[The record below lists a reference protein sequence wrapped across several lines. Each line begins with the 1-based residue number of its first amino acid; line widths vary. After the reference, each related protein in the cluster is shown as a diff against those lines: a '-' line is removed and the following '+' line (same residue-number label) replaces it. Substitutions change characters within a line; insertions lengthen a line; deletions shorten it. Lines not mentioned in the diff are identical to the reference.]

1 MEYQKNIGNKIV
13 DRITKVSKN
22 SQQNNSKAFSSENER
37 QQIIMMEYQLIMEYQ
52 NMLENVPN
60 EPTKFMTKKWLKYM
74 INYMECTTLVVK
86 LILKL

>member
-1 MEYQKNIGNKIV
+1 MKYQKNIGNKIV

-60 EPTKFMTKKWLKYM
+60 EPTKFMTK
-74 INYMECTTLVVK
+74 NG
-86 LILKL
+86 

>member
-60 EPTKFMTKKWLKYM
+60 EPTKFLTK
-74 INYMECTTLVVK
+74 NG
-86 LILKL
+86 

>member
-60 EPTKFMTKKWLKYM
+60 EPTKFMTK
-74 INYMECTTLVVK
+74 NG
-86 LILKL
+86 

>member
-22 SQQNNSKAFSSENER
+22 SQQNNSKAFSSENKR

-60 EPTKFMTKKWLKYM
+60 EPTKFMTK
-74 INYMECTTLVVK
+74 NG
-86 LILKL
+86 

>member
-1 MEYQKNIGNKIV
+1 MKYQKNIGNKIV

-60 EPTKFMTKKWLKYM
+60 EPTKFMTKNGW
-74 INYMECTTLVVK
+74 NTW
-86 LILKL
+86 

>member
-37 QQIIMMEYQLIMEYQ
+37 QQIIMMEYHLIMEYQ

-60 EPTKFMTKKWLKYM
+60 EPTKFMTK
-74 INYMECTTLVVK
+74 NG
-86 LILKL
+86 

>member
-60 EPTKFMTKKWLKYM
+60 EPTKFMSK
-74 INYMECTTLVVK
+74 NG
-86 LILKL
+86 

>member
-52 NMLENVPN
+52 NILENVPN
-60 EPTKFMTKKWLKYM
+60 ESTKFMTKNGW
-74 INYMECTTLVVK
+74 NTW
-86 LILKL
+86 

>member
-60 EPTKFMTKKWLKYM
+60 EPTKFMTKNGW
-74 INYMECTTLVVK
+74 NT
-86 LILKL
+86 

>member
-1 MEYQKNIGNKIV
+1 MEHQKNIGNKIV

-22 SQQNNSKAFSSENER
+22 SQQNNSKAFSSKNER

-60 EPTKFMTKKWLKYM
+60 EPTKFMTK
-74 INYMECTTLVVK
+74 NG
-86 LILKL
+86 

>member
-60 EPTKFMTKKWLKYM
+60 ETTKFMTK
-74 INYMECTTLVVK
+74 NG
-86 LILKL
+86 

>member
-22 SQQNNSKAFSSENER
+22 SQQNNSKAFSSKNER

-60 EPTKFMTKKWLKYM
+60 EPTKFMTK
-74 INYMECTTLVVK
+74 NG
-86 LILKL
+86 

>member
-22 SQQNNSKAFSSENER
+22 SQQNNSKPFSSKNER

-60 EPTKFMTKKWLKYM
+60 EPTKFMTK
-74 INYMECTTLVVK
+74 NG
-86 LILKL
+86 